1 MAEGETRRR
10 QHQPAIQ
17 PLHGDFPLQEKIF
30 FEVVVILDDQSRSP
44 AAESR
49 EGDNDRAY
57 RAFKRALCDHD
68 FAAVSV
74 EEIEKQRRRQNENNQ
89 IAQN

>member
-1 MAEGETRRR
+1 MAKGETRRR

-17 PLHGDFPLQEKIF
+17 PRQGDIPLQENVF

-44 AAESR
+44 AAESG
-49 EGDNDRAY
+49 EGDDNRAY
-57 RAFKRALCDHD
+57 RAFKRALRDHD
-68 FAAVSV
+68 FAVVSV